1 MFKFRKS
8 FYIFF
13 DFILS
18 FLIFTLIFYLR
29 YIVLSEYFEIS
40 SRRFTPIIIAHLLIY
55 SGVTVLFNIA
65 MKCYELNKI
74 YRIKESLL
82 PNILVSV
89 LSIGL
94 LGGFFFLLK
103 IEFARFVFFLGFII
117 IPFVLSVCN
126 KILFVAFRR
135 RKPYKTAFVGTKAG
149 YKIFTDLLNDYRAAF
164 NVETAFIDTDNALN
178 LTEMIAE
185 NIKNSEFIVADT
197 DIVLPNDASILLNDY
212 EIGGG
217 HIYSLL
223 DIFMYLDQS
232 IPAEIISNHHFEMF
246 SSYKL
251 DSIYLKFIKRFGDV
265 LISLLLLILTL
276 PIMLITAFLILITSP
291 GGVFYTQKR
300 VGHRGKEFTI
310 YKFRSMVQNAERGKA
325 QLSVKN
331 DARITWIGKII
342 RMVRIDELPQ
352 LINILKGDMSF
363 IGPRPERLEIMNQII
378 EKVPLFKKRLLVKPG
393 LTGWAQ
399 VKYVYAND
407 IAGMDKK
414 LSYDLYYIN
423 NVDLI
428 FDIKIVLYTFETV
441 IFRRGAM

>member
-13 DFILS
+13 DFALS
-18 FLIFTLIFYLR
+18 LAIFSLIFYLR
-29 YIVLSEYFEIS
+29 YIVLSEFFEIS
-40 SRRFTPIIIAHLLIY
+40 SRRFSSVIFIHLLIY
-55 SGVTVLFNIA
+55 SFLIVIFNIA

-82 PNILVSV
+82 PNMLVSV
-89 LSIGL
+89 ISIGL
-94 LGGFFFLLK
+94 IGGFFFLFK

-117 IPFVLSVCN
+117 VPFVLSVCN
-126 KILFVAFRR
+126 KLLFIAFRR
-135 RKPYKTAFVGTKAG
+135 RKPYIAAYVGTKNG
-149 YKIFTDLLNDYRAAF
+149 YALFNQLMDDYKSAF
-164 NVETAFIDTDNALN
+164 NVERRFIDADNAGELM
-178 LTEMIAE
+178 LHLGD
-185 NIKNSEFIVADT
+185 NIKDAEFIVADT
-197 DIVLPNDASILLNDY
+197 DVILPTEAAVLLNDY
-212 EIGGG
+212 EIAGGR
-217 HIYSLL
+217 IYSLL
-223 DIFMYLDQS
+223 DMFVYLDQS
-232 IPAEIISNHHFEMF
+232 IPAEIIRNHHFEMF

-251 DSIYLKFIKRFGDV
+251 DSFYLKAVKRFGDIM
-265 LISLLLLILTL
+265 ISLLLLIVTM
-276 PIMLITAFLILITSP
+276 PIMLITAFLILITSR

-300 VGHRGKEFTI
+300 VGYKGKEFTI
-310 YKFRSMVQNAERGKA
+310 YKFRSMVKNAETGKA

-331 DARITWIGKII
+331 DARITWIGRII

-363 IGPRPERLEIMNQII
+363 IGPRPERLEIMNKIVEQ
-378 EKVPLFKKRLLVKPG
+378 VPLFKKRLLVKPG

-423 NVDLI
+423 NVDFL
-428 FDIKIVLYTFETV
+428 FDIKIMLYTFETV

>member
-1 MFKFRKS
+1 MFQFRKS
-8 FYIFF
+8 FYIIF

-18 FLIFTLIFYLR
+18 LLIFTLIFYVR
-29 YIVLSEYFEIS
+29 YQIGSDFFGIS
-40 SRRFTPIIIAHLLIY
+40 SRSYSLMFFLHIVMYSLII
-55 SGVTVLFNIA
+55 VLFNIA

-74 YRIKESLL
+74 YRIKESII

-89 LSIGL
+89 LTIGL
-94 LGGFFFLLK
+94 LGGLFFLLQL
-103 IEFARFVFFLGFII
+103 EFARFVFFAGFII
-117 IPFVLSVCN
+117 VPFVLSVCN
-126 KILFVAFRR
+126 KLLFLAFRR
-135 RKPYKTAFVGTKAG
+135 KKPYQ
-149 YKIFTDLLNDYRAAF
+149 
-164 NVETAFIDTDNALN
+164 TAFIGTQKGYELFAQLLSDYQSAFRVESFFVDTDNTDHLIDS
-178 LTEMIAE
+178 LSE
-185 NIKNSEFIVADT
+185 NVKNAEFIVADT
-197 DIVLPNDASILLNDY
+197 DVSLSHEAAVILNDY
-212 EIGGG
+212 EISGGR
-217 HIYSLL
+217 IYSLL
-223 DIFMYLDQS
+223 DIFVYLDQS
-232 IPAEIISNHHFEMF
+232 IPAEIIRSHHFEMF

-251 DSIYLKFIKRFGDV
+251 DSFYLKVVKRFGDI
-265 LISLLLLILTL
+265 LISLFLLILTL

-300 VGHRGKEFTI
+300 VGYRGKEFTI

-352 LINILKGDMSF
+352 LLNILKGDMSF
-363 IGPRPERLEIMNQII
+363 IGPRPERLEIMNQIV
-378 EKVPLFKKRLLVKPG
+378 EQVPLFKKRLLVKPG

-423 NVDLI
+423 HVDLI